1 MAEGYNVIVM
11 PGYAFGGTIVE
22 VAPNYPDVK
31 FVALDVARATCWRPP
46 LPTRARAMTTTPTT
60 GSWKTMWT

>member
-1 MAEGYNVIVM
+1 MELAIAEGYNVIVM

-31 FVALDVARATCWRPP
+31 FVALDVAKGDLLETA
-46 LPTRARAMTTTPTT
+46 LPTRREL
-60 GSWKTMWT
+60 